1 MFAVFKREIKSQFIS
16 MTGFLFA
23 ALLLLF
29 VGIFATQFHLLG
41 GYASFEHTLQST
53 CTILLLGV
61 PLLTMRS
68 LPEDKRAKTDRLL
81 YSLPLKLSQI
91 ILGKYL
97 AMLVVFAIPTL
108 ILATYPLVLSAFG
121 EVNLGSAYACVFAFF
136 LLGAALIAICLFL
149 SSLAESQV
157 IAAILGFG
165 SVFLL
170 YIFRSVSTM
179 IPATASV
186 SLLCLCALGVL
197 IGVAGY
203 YLTRSIPLACGIGAV
218 CVLPTAIVYWRAPT
232 LFEGLFPSLLS
243 KLALFNRLEPFIY
256 GIFDIPAIVTY
267 LSVSVFFVTLT
278 VLSAEKKRWN

>member
-1 MFAVFKREIKSQFIS
+1 MVAVFKREIKSQFIS

-121 EVNLGSAYACVFAFF
+121 KVNLGSAYACVLAFF
-136 LLGAALIAICLFL
+136 LLGAALIAIGTFVSALTENQL
-149 SSLAESQV
+149 SAAVVTIGV
-157 IAAILGFG
+157 IAVMVLLNVFNMLTDAAGQPIIGSYAIRFVIDWV
-165 SVFLL
+165 SV
-170 YIFRSVSTM
+170 
-179 IPATASV
+179 
-186 SLLCLCALGVL
+186 
-197 IGVAGY
+197 
-203 YLTRSIPLACGIGAV
+203 
-218 CVLPTAIVYWRAPT
+218 
-232 LFEGLFPSLLS
+232 LS
-243 KLALFNRLEPFIY
+243 RYTNFSA
-256 GIFDIPAIVTY
+256 GIFDYAALLY
-267 LSVSVFFVTLT
+267 YASLAFVFLFLT
-278 VLSAEKKRWN
+278 VRVYEKRRWG